1 MAKRISMEQIS
12 NTMISA
18 AAEMEAAS
26 GASKVW
32 DPEFPLM
39 QTPLNRKI
47 LVYIPKDV
55 ESRTVELLI
64 HDTHKGKM
72 FGQARC
78 INGLSA
84 GFEAFGYTGECPYC
98 AATEAAWDLYN
109 HKLDQK
115 AAELGISR
123 DNDPDELLKGTKET
137 LRKEMAVKN
146 ADKYIAFPVVLLP
159 CDNNGNLDP
168 NSQDTVKAVYVLW
181 RKQRYADKFDS
192 ETLDGRESP
201 AGTFERWSFTY
212 DTKGQQPDPMLS
224 AKALKIKIIEKQEQL
239 APLLPYVEGC
249 EKVVAAFTQ
258 LKAID
263 NIKALN
269 YYAYEDVVKEADAT
283 IKSTRLMLAALQS
296 AASTTEADALPSATP
311 AAPQIAASA
320 ESAIA
325 NFGQVAPATPAPAP
339 VAPQLGTVGQ
349 APAPVAP
356 AVPTP
361 EAAPAAVPA
370 PDAAPAT
377 PTFGVAPVA
386 PQFGG

>member
-1 MAKRISMEQIS
+1 M
-12 NTMISA
+12 
-18 AAEMEAAS
+18 
-26 GASKVW
+26 W
-32 DPEFPLM
+32 
-39 QTPLNRKI
+39 
-47 LVYIPKDV
+47 
-55 ESRTVELLI
+55 ELWV
-64 HDTHKGKM
+64 
-72 FGQARC
+72 Q
-78 INGLSA
+78 
-84 GFEAFGYTGECPYC
+84 E
-98 AATEAAWDLYN
+98 
-109 HKLDQK
+109 
-115 AAELGISR
+115 
-123 DNDPDELLKGTKET
+123 
-137 LRKEMAVKN
+137 
-146 ADKYIAFPVVLLP
+146 
-159 CDNNGNLDP
+159 
-168 NSQDTVKAVYVLW
+168 
-181 RKQRYADKFDS
+181 
-192 ETLDGRESP
+192 
-201 AGTFERWSFTY
+201 
-212 DTKGQQPDPMLS
+212 
-224 AKALKIKIIEKQEQL
+224 QEQL
-239 APLLPYVEGC
+239 APLLPCVEGC

-296 AASTTEADALPSATP
+296 AASTTEAGALPSATP

-325 NFGQVAPATPAPAP
+325 NFGQVAPATPAPAT

-356 AVPTP
+356 AVPAPAPTVPTP